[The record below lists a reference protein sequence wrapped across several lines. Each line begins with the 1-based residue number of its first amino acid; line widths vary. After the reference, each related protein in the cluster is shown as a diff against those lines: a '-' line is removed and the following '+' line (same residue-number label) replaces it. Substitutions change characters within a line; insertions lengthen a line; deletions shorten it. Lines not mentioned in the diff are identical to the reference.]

1 MKTLITLVVGLG
13 LAFAPASKTELNFS
27 LEKGKVYGQHNSV
40 SSVTKQTMMG
50 QEMVYTSNAG
60 STTYFKLNE
69 EGEGDGLYELWYD
82 DISLSFSG
90 MGQEQLFSSADTS
103 NPMGAVL
110 AKVVQKKF
118 QARISKDGNIG
129 EVTGLEEMIEAIS
142 TDAEGNTDPM
152 AEQISASFGE
162 DGLARNLE
170 RGLNFFPGKAL
181 KKGDTWTKTQLS
193 DSGMP
198 LIIENTYTLAST
210 EGEYAMIDVAAV
222 ISVDPDNATGDLQ
235 GMEATY
241 FLEGTR
247 KGTLKVELKTG
258 WVIEGTMEDDIAGSI
273 TIEPNASLPDGL
285 TLPMEIKNGI
295 TLDGTKRS
303 HY

>member
-1 MKTLITLVVGLG
+1 MKTLITLAVGLG
-13 LAFAPASKTELNFS
+13 LAFAPASKTELKFS
-27 LEKGKVYGQHNSV
+27 LEKGKTYGVHNAV
-40 SSVTKQTMMG
+40 NSVTKQSMMG
-50 QEMVYTSNAG
+50 EEMVYTSSAG

-69 EGEGDGLYELWYD
+69 DGDKDGLYELWYD

-90 MGQEQLFSSADTS
+90 MGQETSFGSADTA

-118 QARISKDGNIG
+118 QARIGKDGSIN
-129 EVTGLEEMIEAIS
+129 EVLGLEEMIKAIS
-142 TDAEGNTDPM
+142 TDEEGNVDQT

-170 RGLNFFPGKAL
+170 RGLNFFPEKAL
-181 KKGDTWTKTQLS
+181 KKGDTWKKTQLS

-198 LIIENTYTLAST
+198 LLIENTYTLLST
-210 EGEYAMIDVAAV
+210 DATHAMIGVEAV
-222 ISVDPDNATGDLQ
+222 IGVDPDNATGDLQ

-258 WVIEGTMEDDIAGSI
+258 WVTEGNMEDDIAGSI

-285 TLPMEIKNGI
+285 TLPMEIKNEI
-295 TLDGTKRS
+295 TLDGTK
-303 HY
+303 